1 MHQNGEIQCLPGN
14 LKGVFLRHTQSI
26 FCSTVTQF
34 VTFGY
39 YVPTM
44 DPLPDLPS
52 GSKAERWHIGN
63 AHLTSHQAQHLTEA
77 LSWQGCWKSAAL
89 QQGAEPSGAPVSPA
103 ALGAA
108 GYPHCTGLIPAPI
121 PPICL
126 PPLKLLLLLSKTISS
141 CWPYTEGGGQQRL
154 FPIKLSESCSRV

>member
-1 MHQNGEIQCLPGN
+1 
-14 LKGVFLRHTQSI
+14 
-26 FCSTVTQF
+26 
-34 VTFGY
+34 
-39 YVPTM
+39 M

-108 GYPHCTGLIPAPI
+108 GYPHCMGLIPAPI

-126 PPLKLLLLLSKTISS
+126 PPLEAAVTVKQNHFLLLALHRGW
-141 CWPYTEGGGQQRL
+141 WPAEVVPY
-154 FPIKLSESCSRV
+154 